1 MRSVDSSIIHIH
13 CPIYGTVVEV
23 LLKGGEKMEQTGN
36 RLNVNRLMAVLSEI
50 LSEKHGAK
58 ITLSAVPKENADAE
72 NGISQERA
80 RV

>member
-1 MRSVDSSIIHIH
+1 
-13 CPIYGTVVEV
+13 
-23 LLKGGEKMEQTGN
+23 MEQTGN
-36 RLNVNRLMAVLSEI
+36 RLNVNRLVAVLSEI

-58 ITLSAVPKENADAE
+58 ITLRAVPKENADAA